1 MRTVW
6 KYSISMYREDVGTFF
21 IPKGARLV
29 HVAPE
34 VLNPGSLQ
42 EQAVSLW
49 FEVDPDSDKEPR
61 VFEIFGTG
69 HDIPEAAGTY
79 RGTAV
84 VPPLVVHVYERTQPM
99 GSEDDRG

>member
-6 KYSISMYREDVGTFF
+6 KYSISMYREGVGTFF
-21 IPKGARLV
+21 IPTGARLV

-49 FEVDPDSDKEPR
+49 FEVDSTADKEPR
-61 VFEIFGTG
+61 VFEIFGTD
-69 HDIPEAAGTY
+69 HDIPESAGVY
-79 RGTAV
+79 SGTAV
-84 VPPLVVHVYERTQPM
+84 MPPLVVHVYERTEPTEQERE
-99 GSEDDRG
+99 S